1 MGLKLWKYS
10 GQTALHKAA
19 EMENLEMIKFLID
32 KNANMEIRDN
42 RVTLLNLETSIPIS
56 NYNTY
61 NKNEFLEPNSIFHC
75 RKLGQTGCGQ
85 TNARKRSRL

>member
-1 MGLKLWKYS
+1 MGLKLWKYR

-32 KNANMEIRDN
+32 KNANMEILDN
-42 RVTLLNLETSIPIS
+42 RVMLLNLEISIPTS

-61 NKNEFLEPNSIFHC
+61 NKNEFLGPDSIFHC
-75 RKLGQTGCGQ
+75 RK
-85 TNARKRSRL
+85 